1 MADIVHEL
9 KHKARILHRNVL
21 TGNPES
27 LVFIK
32 KHPEL
37 KPLSGVDLAKA
48 VQRKHCLSQIARLL
62 GFNGWAH
69 LTQILQATSLPPISE
84 GRSELDYGKLLSPPR
99 CYAYT
104 NVWSVFYE
112 EAREVRANT
121 NGYLLTYGT
130 QYLVTEADYIAT
142 LGLDPNDP
150 DWRKIGMNWAQPDDI
165 SARENLYH
173 KLIDHTLASQGWIS

>member
-1 MADIVHEL
+1 MADIVQEL
-9 KHKARILHRNVL
+9 KHKARILHRNVS
-21 TGNPES
+21 TGIPES
-27 LVFIK
+27 VVFIK

-37 KPLSGVDLAKA
+37 KSLSGIDLANA
-48 VQRKHCLSQIARLL
+48 VQRKHCLAQIAKLL
-62 GFNGWAH
+62 GFSNWTH
-69 LTQILQATSLPPISE
+69 LTQILQTSSLPPIPE
-84 GRSELDYGKLLSPPR
+84 GRSELDYGKLHSPAR

-104 NVWSVFYE
+104 NFWSAFYE
-112 EAREVRANT
+112 EAREARANT

-150 DWRKIGMNWAQPDDI
+150 DWKKIGMNWAQPDDI

-173 KLIDHTLASQGWIS
+173 KLINNTLVNQNWL